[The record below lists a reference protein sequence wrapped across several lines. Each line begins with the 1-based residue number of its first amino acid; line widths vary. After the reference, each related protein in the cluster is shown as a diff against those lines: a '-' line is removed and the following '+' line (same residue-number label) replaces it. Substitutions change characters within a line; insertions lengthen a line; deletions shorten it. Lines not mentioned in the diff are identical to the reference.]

1 MAADSIT
8 IVGLLNNCSSSGGG
22 SSGGDWFDFDH
33 LQVDD
38 DDDKYQILVNKNGT
52 AMNPIDLNI
61 VTLITHIVCCFVGLV
76 LNLIMACEILR
87 KRRLN
92 SKPRNI
98 FQLNLVLCNIFTLFT
113 ATVEIV
119 YYFWPDD
126 QVCLV
131 FTAIV
136 GVSYVAFFLNLLLSL
151 IDRYLAISRPLWH
164 RGKVTVSWV
173 IFCQLFLTILFA
185 LIMKWIYVGGVAQ
198 VRCEI
203 PVVAMVTF
211 QVTILVLFI
220 SCVIV
225 RIVVYSKT
233 KRYIPRR
240 SVSSSSSSRVSSSKS
255 ARINNRQQQQQH
267 VELIEMNRAAA
278 ADGLTVHLNDDSVAQ
293 LDLEA
298 TRAFIAN
305 VTVLLLLPCPL
316 LIFSFSYLIC
326 IPIYGT
332 EQCSDSIIWLLP
344 YFKEL
349 ILFHAAVHPA
359 MILWRNKEFTLST
372 PTPADDSKSNR
383 ADVLFG

>member
-8 IVGLLNNCSSSGGG
+8 IVGPLNNCSGGGGGGG
-22 SSGGDWFDFDH
+22 SSGDWCGFDH
-33 LQVDD
+33 RQVDD
-38 DDDKYQILVNKNGT
+38 DDDYQILVNKNGT
-52 AMNPIDLNI
+52 ALNPIDLNI
-61 VTLITHIVCCFVGLV
+61 VTLITHIICCFVGLV
-76 LNLIMACEILR
+76 LNLIIACEILR

-98 FQLNLVLCNIFTLFT
+98 FQLNLVLCNIFTTFT

-151 IDRYLAISRPLWH
+151 IDRYLAISQPLWH

-233 KRYIPRR
+233 KRFIPRR

-255 ARINNRQQQQQH
+255 ARINNRQQQH
-267 VELIEMNRAAA
+267 VELIEMNRAT
-278 ADGLTVHLNDDSVAQ
+278 DGLTVHVNDDSVAQ
-293 LDLEA
+293 LELEA

-332 EQCSDSIIWLLP
+332 EQCDNIIWLLP